1 MTIVPRIR
9 FLTMAVASIALAGSL
24 APAQAAPAAARAG
37 AAVQG
42 QNQSAA
48 SSERRICV
56 SADITGSRIMRRI
69 CRTAAEWQ
77 RAGGIPTND

>member
-9 FLTMAVASIALAGSL
+9 FVTMAVASIALAGSL
-24 APAQAAPAAARAG
+24 APAQAAPAAARTG

-48 SSERRICV
+48 SAERRICV
-56 SADITGSRIMRRI
+56 TADMTGTRVPRRI
-69 CRTAAEWQ
+69 CRTAAEW
-77 RAGGIPTND
+77 RRDGGIPTND

>member
-24 APAQAAPAAARAG
+24 APAQAAPAAARTG
-37 AAVQG
+37 AAVRG
-42 QNQSAA
+42 QNQSPA

-56 SADITGSRIMRRI
+56 SADLTGSRIMRRI